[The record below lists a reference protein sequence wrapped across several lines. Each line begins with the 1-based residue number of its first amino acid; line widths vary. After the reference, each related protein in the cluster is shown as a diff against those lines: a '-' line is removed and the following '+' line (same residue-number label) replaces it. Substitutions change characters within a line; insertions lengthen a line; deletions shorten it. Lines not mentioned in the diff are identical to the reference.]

1 MSDDLLSVLTG
12 GQDTLDQGP
21 DLRASAV
28 QAAKD
33 AGVDPDFYVSLID
46 KGEGGFANPSG
57 VSPKGA
63 RGPAQLMPDTAK
75 AMGVQD
81 IDDPTQNLV
90 GGAKYLKGL
99 LDRYNGNRRFAAAA
113 YNAGPA
119 AVDQAGGVPNIKET
133 QDYVGR
139 VLGVP
144 NPDLNAVL
152 GGAPDEASD
161 SAFSAAFGNAPAG
174 EPTQTPGQIDLNNKP
189 VRYSDVLG
197 FEKGAMTPLDNLA
210 YWTEKGLDKIGI
222 PASKADAAI
231 AHLFHMPT
239 TDEAIAAHTNAL
251 IQAEQQGVKPGLIG
265 QAAGGALAAIPLA
278 ITGAGPLTT
287 GAALGALGTEHPND
301 PGNVARDA
309 TLGAVGGKLGDMGVT
324 AAKNVISPVLKP
336 AINKL
341 VQSGVSL
348 TPGQL
353 AGGFAKT
360 VEDKLSS
367 LPLVGDMINSARARG
382 VASFNRAAINSA
394 LEPVGEELSPGLV
407 GRDAIAE
414 AQQKLSN
421 AYSNALT
428 GSTLHVD
435 QGLINDLVN
444 EVRPRMLDL
453 TPDRQDQLR
462 SILMNRLGSRVQNNT
477 ISDVDLNRV
486 DSELGSLARNYS
498 SSGDGDQ
505 RGLGDAISATQDA
518 LRDMIERQNPATAAK
533 LSAARQGYAMLTR
546 VERAA
551 ASAGNDNGVFT
562 PQQLSAAVRAGD
574 SSVRKR
580 AYAAGNAL
588 MQDLSDAG
596 REVLPNKVP
605 NSGTT
610 DRFLT
615 NLLFAGAGLEGANM
629 AHVAPQFL
637 AGSVLAAAPY
647 TRVGNKLIQTAMT
660 ERPSFAPQ
668 IAKQL
673 ESLRLPATIAGAT
686 AATNAFAQDG
696 NANQG
701 ASVVAILGDG
711 TRVTNQRDANGN
723 YVTLPPAP

>member
-1 MSDDLLSVLTG
+1 MSDDLLGILSG
-12 GQDTLDQGP
+12 GQQTSAP
-21 DLRASAV
+21 APTDLRAV
-28 QAAKD
+28 AAKAAQD
-33 AGVDPDFYVSLID
+33 AGVPSDFYVRLID
-46 KGEGGFANPSG
+46 KGENGFANPAA

-75 AMGVQD
+75 AMGVEN
-81 IDDPTQNLV
+81 IDDPTQNLA

-99 LDRYNGNRRFAAAA
+99 LDKYKGNQRLAAAA
-113 YNAGPA
+113 YNAGPD
-119 AVDQAGGVPNIKET
+119 AVDQAGGVPTFPET
-133 QDYVGR
+133 QSYVSR
-139 VLGVP
+139 VLGAP
-144 NPDLNAVL
+144 PTDLGAVL
-152 GGAPDEASD
+152 GGQSDD
-161 SAFSAAFGNAPAG
+161 SAAEAAFKAAFGAA
-174 EPTQTPGQIDLNNKP
+174 QPGQPGAPSGSVVPNEVP
-189 VRYSDVLG
+189 VRYDDVLG
-197 FEKGAMTPLDNLA
+197 FQKGVMTPIDNLA
-210 YWTEKGLDKIGI
+210 HWANKLINLD
-222 PASKADAAI
+222 SV
-231 AHLFHMPT
+231 AHALGMPT
-239 TDEAIAAHTNAL
+239 TDEAIQSHKNAL
-251 IQAEQQGVKPGLIG
+251 ITAEQQGVQPGLIG
-265 QAAGGALAAIPLA
+265 QTVGGMVAGAPLVAA
-278 ITGAGPLTT
+278 GAGPLTA
-287 GAALGALGTEHPND
+287 GAALGALGTEHPDNPID
-301 PGNVARDA
+301 VAKDA
-309 TLGAVGGKLGDMGVT
+309 AIGAVGGKLGDIGIS
-324 AAKNVISPVLKP
+324 AAKGVISPVLKP

-353 AGGFAKT
+353 MGGIAKT
-360 VEDKLSS
+360 VEDKLTS
-367 LPLVGDMINSARARG
+367 LPLAGDMINAARARG
-382 VASFNRAAINSA
+382 IASFNRAAVNSA
-394 LEPVGEELSPGLV
+394 LEPVGEALSPGLV

-414 AQQKLSN
+414 AQQKLSG
-421 AYSNALT
+421 AYAKALT

-435 QGLINDLVN
+435 QGLIDDLVN

-453 TPDRQDQLR
+453 TPDRQEQLR
-462 SILMNRLGSRVQNNT
+462 SILMNRLGARVQNNA

-486 DSELGSLARNYS
+486 DSELGNLARNYS

-533 LSAARQGYAMLTR
+533 LSAARKGYAMLTR

-580 AYAAGNAL
+580 SYAAGNAL

-615 NLLFAGAGLEGANM
+615 NLLFAGAGLEGANLG
-629 AHVAPQFL
+629 HVAPQFL
-637 AGSVLAAAPY
+637 AGSALAAAPY
-647 TRVGNKLIQTAMT
+647 TQVGNRLVQSAMT
-660 ERPSFAPQ
+660 ERPAFAPM
-668 IAKQL
+668 IAQQL
-673 ESLRLPATIAGAT
+673 EKLRLPATVAGAA

-701 ASVVAILGDG
+701 DGVLAVLADG
-711 TRVTNQRDANGN
+711 TRVTNRKDAKGN
-723 YVTLPPAP
+723 YITLPPTP